1 MDHPMKSRAA
11 LLAIAC
17 LGLSTAALANPRPM
31 PMTYGYPTQPKG
43 AFEVEQ
49 YADLIPMRVAKESD
63 GGTEAV
69 TSIRSVLQTELEYG
83 ITDRLELGWYFVF
96 RQGGSATGPALS
108 FAGVKQRL
116 RLRLAEAGQWPVDV
130 ALYVEVAEFHDE
142 LEFEQKIILS
152 RRFGRA
158 TLAANLWVEQE
169 YKFQEQEWEF
179 FYNPTAAVSFELS
192 PHVSLGLEYWA
203 RGRFDDDADEGAV
216 HYLGPTMLLQS
227 GEFWMTLGAYARMD
241 DLTKSAVVGDDAGK
255 FWLRAIIGIGL

>member
-1 MDHPMKSRAA
+1 MKPRVLLLATTAA
-11 LLAIAC
+11 LLAV
-17 LGLSTAALANPRPM
+17 SAAAHANPRPM
-31 PMTYGYPTQPKG
+31 PFTYGYATQPKG

-49 YADLIPMRVAKESD
+49 YADLIPMRVAKEGD

-69 TSIRSVLQTELEYG
+69 TAVRSVLQTELEYG

-96 RQGGSATGPALS
+96 RQGASASTPALR

-116 RLRLAEAGQWPVDV
+116 RLRLAEAGDWPIDV
-130 ALYVEVAEFHDE
+130 ALYIEFAQFYDE

-169 YKFQEQEWEF
+169 FKFQQNEWVF

-203 RGRFDDDADEGAV
+203 RGRFDDDANEGAV
-216 HYLGPTMLLQS
+216 HYLGPTLLLQS

-241 DLTKSAVVGDDAGK
+241 DLTKKAVVGDDAGK

>member
-1 MDHPMKSRAA
+1 MNPRAA
-11 LLAIAC
+11 LLA
-17 LGLSTAALANPRPM
+17 AALLAVSASAHANPRSM
-31 PMTYGYPTQPKG
+31 PFTYGYSTQPKG

-49 YADLIPMRVAKESD
+49 YADLVPVRVAREGD
-63 GGTEAV
+63 GATEAV
-69 TSIRSVLQTELEYG
+69 TAVRSVLQTELEYG
-83 ITDRLELGWYFVF
+83 LTDRLELGWYFVF
-96 RQGGSATGPALS
+96 RQGASASTPALR

-116 RLRLAEAGQWPVDV
+116 RLRLAEAGQWPIDI
-130 ALYVEVAEFHDE
+130 ALYVEFAQFYDE

-169 YKFQEQEWEF
+169 FRFQDDQWAF
-179 FYNPTAAVSFELS
+179 FYNPTVAATFELS

-203 RGRFDDDADEGAV
+203 RGRFDDASAGAV
-216 HYLGPTMLLQS
+216 HYLGPTVLLQS

-241 DLTKSAVVGDDAGK
+241 DITQKAVVGDDAGK